1 MFKMNLLRFKLRE
14 KSSERLVLTFNY
26 GFRIFFFLI
35 AAFLLYFIIT
45 DMDNTRFNPG
55 PFLVMFAFLVAGSYM
70 ESWDFNKATKAIIQ
84 KHGLLF
90 LARKQTIPMGLAKS
104 IILSG
109 FYTGTEKSKL
119 KGRSAF
125 FQKKYL
131 KLCLSGNDGEIHV
144 IEIQSV
150 LFQKENLQ
158 EKAKKIAQFLQ
169 IPYLEENV

>member
-1 MFKMNLLRFKLRE
+1 MNLLSFKLRE

-35 AAFLLYFIIT
+35 AAFLLYFSMT
-45 DMDNTRFNPG
+45 DIDNTKFNPG
-55 PFLVMFAFLVAGSYM
+55 PVLVMFTFLIAGSYM
-70 ESWDFNKATKAIIQ
+70 ESWDFNKAMKAIIQ

-90 LARKQTIPMGLAKS
+90 LAKKQTIPIKLAKA

-109 FYTGTEKSKL
+109 FYTGTEKSKI

-131 KLCLSGNDGEIHV
+131 KLCLSGNDGKMHV

-150 LFQKENLQ
+150 FQKEKLQ

-169 IPYLEENV
+169 IPYAEKNIQ